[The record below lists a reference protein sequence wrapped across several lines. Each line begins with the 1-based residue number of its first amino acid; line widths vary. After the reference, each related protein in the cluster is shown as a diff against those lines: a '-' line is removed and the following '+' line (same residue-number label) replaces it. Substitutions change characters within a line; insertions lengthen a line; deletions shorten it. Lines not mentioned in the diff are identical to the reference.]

1 MVFHW
6 YNGPLHVLCRAIAQ
20 GHFFSINPAMVNS
33 PKGRKI
39 IDAIPLDRVLT
50 ESDGPFVRVGNRSAF
65 PADVALVE
73 QHLATVWRRNAW
85 EVSAKIK
92 ENFFAIV
99 RSIRQPGDL
108 G

>member
-1 MVFHW
+1 M
-6 YNGPLHVLCRAIAQ
+6 LRRAIAQ
-20 GHFFSINPAMVNS
+20 GHFFSINLEMVNS
-33 PKGRKI
+33 PKRRKI
-39 IDAIPLDRVLT
+39 IDAIPPDRVLT
-50 ESDGPFVRVGNRSAF
+50 ESDGPFVKIGNRSAL

-73 QHLATVWRRNAW
+73 QHLAVIWRRNAW

-99 RSIRQPGDL
+99 RSIRQPGDF